1 MKVLGLG
8 DNVVDKYVNLA
19 IMYPGGNALNF
30 AVFAKKL
37 GQDSSFMGVFGSDAE
52 GTHVLS
58 AIKDLEIEYSHSRFQ
73 NGENG
78 CARVEIK
85 EGDRIFLGSNEGGVT
100 REHPIQLSQDDRD
113 YLNQFALIHMG
124 LYSHVNHLLE
134 ELTEVRG
141 KISYDFSDDFT
152 EEDILRAINK
162 VDFGFFSVSDL
173 SDVETKE
180 FLKKYFS
187 SKNEVLVATRGD
199 KAAIAYDGNQYFEVL
214 PVLREPVDTM
224 AAGDSFL
231 TAFLIHYLKG
241 NDIAS
246 AMKCGNEFAGE
257 SCMVEGSF
265 GYGVSYE

>member
-52 GTHVLS
+52 GKHVLS
-58 AIKDLEIEYSHSRFQ
+58 VIKDLAIDHSHSRFET
-73 NGENG
+73 GENG
-78 CARVEIK
+78 CARVKIK

-100 REHPIQLSQDDRD
+100 REHPIELTQEDRE
-113 YLNQFALIHMG
+113 YLTQFDLIHMG
-124 LYSHVNHLLE
+124 LYSHVNHLLD
-134 ELTEVRG
+134 ELLDLPAKV
-141 KISYDFSDDFT
+141 SYDFSDDFT
-152 EEDILRAINK
+152 EEEILRAIDK
-162 VDFGFFSVSDL
+162 VDFGFFSVSQLTDQEAK
-173 SDVETKE
+173 D
-180 FLKKYFS
+180 FLKKYFVS
-187 SKNEVLVATRGD
+187 CNEVLVATRGD
-199 KAAIAYDGNQYFEVL
+199 KAAIAYDGQKYYEVV

-231 TAFLIHYLKG
+231 TAFLIHYLDG
-241 NDIAS
+241 NDIS
-246 AMKCGNEFAGE
+246 TAMKRGNEFAGE
-257 SCMVEGSF
+257 SCMIKGSF

>member
-8 DNVVDKYVNLA
+8 DNVVDKYVNLK

-52 GTHVLS
+52 GKHVLS
-58 AIKDLEIEYSHSRFQ
+58 TINDLAIEHSHSRFET
-73 NGENG
+73 GENG

-100 REHPIQLSQDDRD
+100 REHPIQLTQEDRD
-113 YLNQFALIHMG
+113 YLKEFALIHMG

-134 ELTEVRG
+134 ELTDLPSKV
-141 KISYDFSDDFT
+141 SYDFSDDFS
-152 EEDILRAINK
+152 ESDILRAIDK

-173 SDVETKE
+173 SDTETKD

-187 SKNEVLVATRGD
+187 SQNEVLVATRGD
-199 KAAIAYDGNQYFEVL
+199 KAAIAYDGQQYYEVV
-214 PVLREPVDTM
+214 PVLREPIDTM

-231 TAFLIHYLKG
+231 TAFLIHYLNG
-241 NDIAS
+241 HGIAS
-246 AMKCGNEFAGE
+246 AMKRGNAFAGE
-257 SCMVEGSF
+257 SCMIEGSF
-265 GYGVSYE
+265 GYGVSYD